1 MELLSLIL
9 ILVVAQH
16 NSHLKFAV
24 FIMKCDDALL
34 MDMSESVCFPVKIR
48 LNSSENS
55 D

>member
-24 FIMKCDDALL
+24 FIMKCNDALL
-34 MDMSESVCFPVKIR
+34 MDMVRECMFSCQNQTKQQ
-48 LNSSENS
+48 LQ
-55 D
+55 